1 MQHKKIFYGWTIV
14 AVTFLIGFTQAGVFQ
29 NVLSIFLKPMAEEFG
44 WNRSIITGSI
54 AVGSLAGG
62 ILSPLVGPHLDHYG
76 SRKPAFWGITILSA
90 GLIALSQLSAVWQL
104 YLFFGTGRMIA
115 SGLLAL
121 VVTVSVS
128 NWFIEKRGRAMGISQ
143 LGSRIGIAFLPLLVQ
158 HIIMSYG
165 WRTAW
170 AVLGIIVFAFSALP
184 SLIFLKRRPEDIG
197 LLPDGRAP
205 EEKLGTGPES
215 PDEKKQKSRFNI
227 ENEPVWTR
235 KTVFRTSAFWQ
246 LVFVM
251 CVIYLVGAGS
261 NFHLFPFMTDQ
272 GLPPTTAV
280 LVITVLS
287 VCAALGGVLF
297 GFLAER
303 ISVKKLMGGVLIT
316 IGILFYSVFWAV
328 KEPVWMFIFAVV
340 YGTIRGGVLPLI
352 FLLWTEFYGR
362 RSSGTVL
369 GIAGPFRM
377 AANAAGPVSAAICF
391 DLFHNYWIPFS
402 VFSVLLLM
410 AGFLCL
416 VAKPPVSKPG
426 MPTQY

>member
-1 MQHKKIFYGWTIV
+1 MAQKKLFYGWTIV
-14 AVTFLIGFTQAGVFQ
+14 AVAFLIGITQAGVFQ
-29 NVLSIFLKPMAEEFG
+29 NVLSIFLKPMAETFG
-44 WNRSIITGSI
+44 WNRSVITGSI
-54 AVGSLAGG
+54 AAGSLAGG
-62 ILSPLVGPHLDHYG
+62 LLSPLVGPHLDRHG
-76 SRKPAFWGITILSA
+76 ARKPAFWGITILSA
-90 GLIALSQLSAVWQL
+90 GLIALSQLSSAWQL

-158 HIIMSYG
+158 YIIISHG

-170 AVLGIIVFAFSALP
+170 AVLGVIVFAFSALP
-184 SLIFLKRRPEDIG
+184 SLIFLVRRPEDIG

-205 EEKLGTGPES
+205 EKNPGTGLEK
-215 PDEKKQKSRFNI
+215 PDEKTPASRFNL

-235 KTVFRTSAFWQ
+235 KTAFRTTSFWQ

-251 CVIYLVGAGS
+251 CVIYMVGAGS

-272 GLPPTTAV
+272 GLPPTMAA

-287 VCAALGGVLF
+287 VCAAFGGVLF

-303 ISVKKLMGGVLIT
+303 ISVKKLMGGVLVT
-316 IGILFYSVFWAV
+316 IGILFFLVFWAV
-328 KEPVWMFIFAVV
+328 KKPAWMFIFAVV

-369 GIAGPFRM
+369 GIAGPFRQ
-377 AANAAGPVSAAICF
+377 AANAAGPVSAAVCF
-391 DLFHNYWIPFS
+391 DLFQNYWIPFS
-402 VFSVLLLM
+402 VFSLLLLM
-410 AGFLCL
+410 AGVLCL
-416 VAKPPVSKPG
+416 AAKPPVRKPD
-426 MPTQY
+426 